1 MFNHTL
7 QNDFKKIPGEPIA
20 YWVSDIYRDIF
31 TQSPALSSI
40 AKPRQG
46 LATSDN
52 NRFLKLWYEPS
63 LRKINFSAKDR
74 ADALNSQAKW
84 FPCQKGGSYR
94 KWFGN
99 HEYLVN
105 WENDGRELL
114 DFAASLY
121 GSPTRTIKISLF
133 ILEKVQLGRQ
143 FRLVIFQLD
152 IAQLVLYQK
161 PKVLFV
167 LLMIKIFYYRS

>member
-1 MFNHTL
+1 MAHLGARAFGQISGEVVQTTVWVVNNNHTEFYRPVFFRLINGSEEEKKSALISRKNMFNHTL

-63 LRKINFSAKDR
+63 LRNMS
-74 ADALNSQAKW
+74 
-84 FPCQKGGSYR
+84 
-94 KWFGN
+94 
-99 HEYLVN
+99 
-105 WENDGRELL
+105 
-114 DFAASLY
+114 
-121 GSPTRTIKISLF
+121 IS
-133 ILEKVQLGRQ
+133 K
-143 FRLVIFQLD
+143 
-152 IAQLVLYQK
+152 
-161 PKVLFV
+161 
-167 LLMIKIFYYRS
+167 